1 MRTHLVTALYLSG
14 LWAWQVGNCQHSAV
28 ASPLPT
34 KTLDLSSGKV
44 LLGLPPSTVMG
55 YPLRCSSDGTL
66 FVEVYADSNRRNVN
80 LVPDLFSISDH
91 LDVKRLNR
99 QLPTGYK
106 RVYVRSMFPGEH
118 VIASL
123 VEGYGKIDPAGSG
136 DPNGKSYFIAT
147 TDRIGGSSKL
157 IELDLKFEPLK
168 VAILDSGKF
177 IVLGID
183 LQNIVPLLAL
193 LNEDG
198 SLSRMIDLDNR
209 GYDGSSELDHIYSG
223 RADEAT
229 TTSRRLKIAGA
240 LSRASLVPFGS
251 KILLVQAGSLLPVY
265 VLSDSGEES
274 AITVSLPAGMLIDDI
289 LGSDHN
295 ETWIVRTQSLDSYQ
309 KFQKDHIVQNPDQRL
324 FEVDSRTGKT
334 LRSLAVKGPQVAE
347 VSCAANK
354 KLSSIYYDPKQPSD
368 ADTDQLILAESPR

>member
-123 VEGYGKIDPAGSG
+123 VEG
-136 DPNGKSYFIAT
+136 
-147 TDRIGGSSKL
+147 
-157 IELDLKFEPLK
+157 
-168 VAILDSGKF
+168 
-177 IVLGID
+177 
-183 LQNIVPLLAL
+183 
-193 LNEDG
+193 
-198 SLSRMIDLDNR
+198 
-209 GYDGSSELDHIYSG
+209 
-223 RADEAT
+223 
-229 TTSRRLKIAGA
+229 
-240 LSRASLVPFGS
+240 
-251 KILLVQAGSLLPVY
+251 
-265 VLSDSGEES
+265 
-274 AITVSLPAGMLIDDI
+274 
-289 LGSDHN
+289 
-295 ETWIVRTQSLDSYQ
+295 
-309 KFQKDHIVQNPDQRL
+309 
-324 FEVDSRTGKT
+324 
-334 LRSLAVKGPQVAE
+334 
-347 VSCAANK
+347 
-354 KLSSIYYDPKQPSD
+354 
-368 ADTDQLILAESPR
+368 

>member
-1 MRTHLVTALYLSG
+1 M
-14 LWAWQVGNCQHSAV
+14 
-28 ASPLPT
+28 
-34 KTLDLSSGKV
+34 
-44 LLGLPPSTVMG
+44 
-55 YPLRCSSDGTL
+55 
-66 FVEVYADSNRRNVN
+66 
-80 LVPDLFSISDH
+80 
-91 LDVKRLNR
+91 
-99 QLPTGYK
+99 
-106 RVYVRSMFPGEH
+106 
-118 VIASL
+118 
-123 VEGYGKIDPAGSG
+123 
-136 DPNGKSYFIAT
+136 
-147 TDRIGGSSKL
+147 
-157 IELDLKFEPLK
+157 
-168 VAILDSGKF
+168 
-177 IVLGID
+177 LGID

-368 ADTDQLILAESPR
+368 ADQLILAESPR